1 MKCKN
6 CDVTLRTDFLYCPAC
21 GAKVIRNRITVR
33 NLWVD
38 ILERYFNLDN
48 TFVNTFVHLITKPEV
63 VIEGYI
69 QGLRRKYLNPIS
81 YLAISLTLS
90 GFIVFLMS
98 KLMGQINF
106 DIFNTGANSVVQEKM
121 MDVVFDI
128 QALVFVLYI
137 PIMAIAGWLC
147 FDQKKYNFSE
157 RTVIFMYTLAQYSLS
172 IFLPAV
178 VILIVAPQAYAPFSL
193 LTVAFMFLY
202 AGYVIMRISKS
213 RGISLISRIFIFY
226 LILGVLYM
234 VTSSIIPLIMFIT
247 GNLELQDFAP
257 VKN

>member
-1 MKCKN
+1 
-6 CDVTLRTDFLYCPAC
+6 
-21 GAKVIRNRITVR
+21 
-33 NLWVD
+33 
-38 ILERYFNLDN
+38 
-48 TFVNTFVHLITKPEV
+48 
-63 VIEGYI
+63 
-69 QGLRRKYLNPIS
+69 
-81 YLAISLTLS
+81 
-90 GFIVFLMS
+90 
-98 KLMGQINF
+98 MGQINF
-106 DIFNTGANSVVQEKM
+106 DIFNTGANSVAQEKM

-257 VKN
+257 VKNWLCYFFRQELGVVQIVVIPTFFE